1 MVKKPSTKPTWIVV
15 EVNSGIPVGV
25 QAFSNQ
31 DTAIN
36 YLESLRENL
45 NPDNDEAGIFE
56 INLSSDIRT

>member
-15 EVNSGIPVGV
+15 EVNSGIPVEV

-31 DTAIN
+31 ETAIK

-45 NPDNDEAGIFE
+45 NLDNDEAGIFE
-56 INLSSDIRT
+56 VDIHG